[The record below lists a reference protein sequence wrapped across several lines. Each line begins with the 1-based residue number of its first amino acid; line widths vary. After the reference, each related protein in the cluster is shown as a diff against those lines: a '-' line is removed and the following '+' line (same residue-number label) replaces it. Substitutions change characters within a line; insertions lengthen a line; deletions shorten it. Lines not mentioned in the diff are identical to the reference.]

1 MWRTDRRTERRTD
14 GQTSCHGI
22 VRAKFSHLML
32 SLVEEGRQKTLQLK
46 PKTALLIQ
54 HTNNETIHVTP
65 QFNAYHIFTST
76 KLVAPLHE
84 TYSIAISLYCS
95 YVANWITKI
104 TAEKMKPH
112 NKTRQSR
119 RRRRTQ
125 TSNCSKLFVQ
135 QPLVCSQQQLMLKVS
150 FGQFVSSVS
159 QNLTTQTK
167 QSFCWSTGGQCS
179 VVLLVVQLVSYT
191 TYAYFLK

>member
-1 MWRTDRRTERRTD
+1 MYTCCTCLYLHTHLLLLLMYVVCIF
-14 GQTSCHGI
+14 SSVVC
-22 VRAKFSHLML
+22 KFNMIWYD
-32 SLVEEGRQKTLQLK
+32 TWN
-46 PKTALLIQ
+46 I
-54 HTNNETIHVTP
+54 
-65 QFNAYHIFTST
+65 
-76 KLVAPLHE
+76 
-84 TYSIAISLYCS
+84 YSIAISLYCS

-104 TAEKMKPH
+104 TAEKIKPH